1 MLKYV
6 YINPI
11 LVRGG
16 GVVLVAGTR
25 SYKDRVK
32 INLIVLR
39 NLIAKKLKYFERKRG
54 FEVIH

>member
-1 MLKYV
+1 M
-6 YINPI
+6 YI
-11 LVRGG
+11 LTLSLYGG

>member
-1 MLKYV
+1 MGV
-6 YINPI
+6 
-11 LVRGG
+11 
-16 GVVLVAGTR
+16 VVLVAGTR